1 MKNFFSQKRFPNFC
15 VAQKTGSRLLELR
28 LTAASALLLVV
39 ITVFTQVASQAQGS
53 YAPSKVTNV
62 SAEPFANGTLI
73 SIAADSPLGRSQNW
87 QDSEGYHLV
96 IPNTVAADSL
106 KAARGVRIHSVGT
119 SLEVLLQ
126 IMPGSKVSLQPEGN
140 RLNLVVDGRLEP
152 RSLSGAASLGETAQ
166 TTSHWSP
173 PTGPVANLPPEPFP
187 KQTAVA
193 VPESNASRV
202 EVQAKDESLVAS
214 VFSGTSVFVV
224 MALGL
229 FGLLVSRNLRTRREL
244 AQTAETPLSKD
255 KDWLEDQTVEG
266 LAAEGRG
273 SQKGDV
279 SSSLG
284 KSNGSDATNGSS
296 QQSVARLPT
305 LGPTSLYGA
314 YRIDQEVGKLVLG
327 QPHRMDVLASR
338 AIDDRRAIETSLIK
352 CVNALDLDESA
363 HRRASEALAEYGFV
377 ARQCAALLL
386 SPDPFDRTSAAG
398 CLGEIKSE
406 AALPFLLEGLYD
418 SESIVRNQAVI
429 SIGELKLPAAIGALL
444 DIARTYPDVPSG
456 LLSRSLSACS
466 VEGLGFLGA
475 VNPDLAQL
483 GMVRDASIIKQIT
496 HLEPS
501 SSVEELPESSDDE
514 QLTQALSLLK
524 SSDVH
529 ERSEALKT
537 LAQFRIQSSV
547 RALALAAR
555 QDSEPNIRSNAI
567 SSLGSI
573 DHESVF
579 PAILIGT
586 ADNAREVRA
595 AAARA
600 LSRLSFDRAD
610 AYVRVIETG
619 DQDTIRD
626 VAMACIQAGIVSQNL
641 DHLASSDHRQ
651 AYETFSLICLLA
663 KANVNDP
670 ILEAIAGHSSIEVR
684 LRAVHLLASTG
695 QAGTFEQL
703 RLLAA
708 RDEVHEEVKTAL
720 LEAMYRLDQP
730 QPLEEEVVEPFAV
743 DSAPQAKRPE
753 AERVAADVAL
763 DLTPMPQPEDQP
775 GFEAEVELKLEELEL

>member
-1 MKNFFSQKRFPNFC
+1 MKNFFNQARFATFC
-15 VAQKTGSRLLELR
+15 AAKKTGSRLR

-53 YAPSKVTNV
+53 YALSKVSDV
-62 SAEPFANGTLI
+62 SAQPFGNGTLV
-73 SIAADSPLGRSQNW
+73 SIAADSPLGRPQNW

-96 IPNTVAADSL
+96 IPNTIAADSL
-106 KAARGVRIHSVGT
+106 KAARGVRIRSVGT

-126 IMPGSKVSLQPEGN
+126 ITPGSKVSLQPEGN
-140 RLNLVVDGRLEP
+140 HLNLVVDGKLEP
-152 RSLSGAASLGETAQ
+152 RSLSGAGSPGETAHS
-166 TTSHWSP
+166 TGNWSP
-173 PTGPVANLPPEPFP
+173 PTGPILNLPPEPFP
-187 KQTAVA
+187 KRTAV
-193 VPESNASRV
+193 VPEADPSRV
-202 EVQAKDESLVAS
+202 EMQAKDEGLLAS
-214 VFSGTSVFVV
+214 VFSGTSLFVV

-229 FGLLVSRNLRTRREL
+229 FGLLVSRELRSRQEL
-244 AQTAETPLSKD
+244 AQTAETPLSRD
-255 KDWLEDQTVEG
+255 DECLEDQMGEG
-266 LAAEGRG
+266 KATEGRG
-273 SQKGDV
+273 SKKGDV
-279 SSSLG
+279 NSSLV

-296 QQSVARLPT
+296 QQSVGRLPV
-305 LGPTSLYGA
+305 PAPSSLYGA

-352 CVNALDLDESA
+352 GVNAFDLDESA
-363 HRRASEALAEYGFV
+363 RRRAREALEEYGFV
-377 ARQCAALLL
+377 ARQCAALLV
-386 SPDPFDRTSAAG
+386 SPDPFDRTSAAR

-406 AALPFLLEGLYD
+406 AALPFLLEGLHD
-418 SESIVRNQAVI
+418 SESIVRNQAVM
-429 SIGELKLPAAIGALL
+429 SIGELKLPSAIGALL
-444 DIARTYPDVPSG
+444 DIARTHPDVPSS
-456 LLSRSLSACS
+456 LLSRTLSACS
-466 VEGLGFLGA
+466 VEGLGLFG
-475 VNPDLAQL
+475 VDPAQL
-483 GMVRDASIIKQIT
+483 GMVSDASIIREIT

-524 SSDVH
+524 SSDMR

-555 QDSEPNIRSNAI
+555 QDSEPNTRSVAI

-579 PAILIGT
+579 PGILIGM

-663 KANVNDP
+663 KANVTDP

-695 QAGTFEQL
+695 QPGTLEQL
-703 RLLAA
+703 RSLSA
-708 RDEVHEEVKTAL
+708 RDEIHEEVKTAL
-720 LEAMYRLDQP
+720 LEAMYKLDQP
-730 QPLEEEVVEPFAV
+730 QPLEEEVVEPFGV
-743 DSAPQAKRPE
+743 DSAPQIETPE
-753 AERVAADVAL
+753 AEGAAADVLL
-763 DLTPMPQPEDQP
+763 DLTPTPQPEDQR
-775 GFEAEVELKLEELEL
+775 GLEAEVELKLDELEL